1 MSTTKTPE
9 EIRAFRRDNPKMRER
24 DIAATLGISE
34 AALVAAETGLTATR
48 ISPAPDDLLAHAEG
62 FGEIMALSR
71 NESAVHEKIGVFEN
85 IKSGKKSAIV
95 LGENIDLR
103 IFPSRWTHAFAVT
116 KTDADGNEKLSL
128 QYFDAS
134 GTAVFKVHWRPKSNV
149 EAYHRFVEAFKLDDT
164 SQTIETREITAH
176 DADHARDPQAVDV
189 ELLRDRWTAL
199 TDTHQFFGMLND
211 LKVHRQTAI
220 STVGDD
226 YAFRLA
232 DDAAATLLHKASE
245 NAELPIMVFVNN
257 NGIVQIHSGPVKK
270 IVEMGPWI
278 NVMDPTFHLHLR
290 RDQIAETWLVRKPTS
305 DGHVTSVEAFNAAGE
320 MIIQFFGKRLEGYAE
335 RPVWRELAESLPRHS
350 ETAAA

>member
-1 MSTTKTPE
+1 MTKTPE

-24 DIAATLGISE
+24 DIAAQLGISE

-48 ISPAPDDLLAHAEG
+48 ISPEPAHLLAHAEG

-85 IKSGKKSAIV
+85 IRSGKKSAIV

-103 IFPSRWTHAFAVT
+103 IFPSRWIHAFAVT
-116 KTDADGNEKLSL
+116 KMDADGNEKLSL

-134 GTAVFKVHWRPKSNV
+134 GAAVFKLHWRPASNV
-149 EAYHRFVEAFKLDDT
+149 EAYRNFVETHKLDDD
-164 SQTIETREITAH
+164 SQTITTGEITAH
-176 DADHARDPQAVDV
+176 DAEHSRDPRAVDV
-189 ELLRDRWTAL
+189 ELLRDRWSAL
-199 TDTHQFFGMLND
+199 TDTHQFFGMLSD

-232 DDAAATLLHKASE
+232 DDAVANLLHKASE
-245 NAELPIMVFVNN
+245 IEDLPIMVFVNN

-278 NVMDPTFHLHLR
+278 NVMDPSFHLHLR

-335 RPVWRELAESLPRHS
+335 RPVWRDLAENLPRYS

>member
-1 MSTTKTPE
+1 MTTKTPE
-9 EIRAFRRDNPKMRER
+9 DIRAFRRDNPKMRER
-24 DIAATLGISE
+24 DIASQLGISE
-34 AALVAAETGLTATR
+34 AELVAAEVGLTATR
-48 ISPAPDDLLAHAEG
+48 ISPEPSRLLAHAES

-71 NESAVHEKIGVFEN
+71 NESAVHEKIGIFEN
-85 IKSGKKSAIV
+85 IKNGKKAAIV

-103 IFPSRWTHAFAVT
+103 IFPSRWAHAFAVT
-116 KTDADGNEKLSL
+116 KTDDEGREKLSL
-128 QYFDAS
+128 QYFDVTGA
-134 GTAVFKVHWRPKSNV
+134 AVFKVHWRPKSSI
-149 EAYHRFVEAFKLDDT
+149 EAYRAFVEAHKLDDD
-164 SQTIETREITAH
+164 SQTIETGEIKAH

-189 ELLRDRWTAL
+189 EVLRDRWTAL

-232 DDAAATLLHKASE
+232 DDAVATLLHKA
-245 NAELPIMVFVNN
+245 AEDEDLPIMVFVNN

-290 RDQIAETWLVRKPTS
+290 RDHIAEAWLVRKPTS

-320 MIIQFFGKRLEGYAE
+320 MIIQFFGKRMEGYAE
-335 RPVWRELAESLPRHS
+335 RPAWRALVESLPRRN